1 MRLDCY
7 IPQLEGV
14 RCRRRWRKSCHVSS
28 LASSFLPALGRA
40 LTKKI
45 WWWWIRFRPLHN
57 KPLPPVPQNLSLLF
71 ALGTI
76 SSSRENI
83 TTGMTKAFVLKNK
96 NIYFERRNFDGGKV
110 FRSNGTGRVGKLL
123 VAAIIFDQ
131 QSRNRE
137 KRIKMTER
145 RSGRPTI
152 RCWLLAL
159 IHFSLR
165 SSYRLRFSR
174 RRVHAGSAFSFL
186 FFISLHFR
194 SSREMKRHWAPRLFT
209 VALSAN
215 DSWKLWLSLI
225 NNGKKMAQLSLST
238 GLRKGKRKKKLLFGA
253 PPSEIHVHD
262 VVDAVSLL
270 LLLNGL
276 S

>member
-1 MRLDCY
+1 
-7 IPQLEGV
+7 
-14 RCRRRWRKSCHVSS
+14 
-28 LASSFLPALGRA
+28 
-40 LTKKI
+40 
-45 WWWWIRFRPLHN
+45 
-57 KPLPPVPQNLSLLF
+57 
-71 ALGTI
+71 
-76 SSSRENI
+76 
-83 TTGMTKAFVLKNK
+83 
-96 NIYFERRNFDGGKV
+96 
-110 FRSNGTGRVGKLL
+110 
-123 VAAIIFDQ
+123 
-131 QSRNRE
+131 
-137 KRIKMTER
+137 MTER

-238 GLRKGKRKKKLLFGA
+238 GLRKGKRKKKTVVWCTTQRDPCPRCCWCCLSPTSLEWPLLSTLHLMPDNSIRAMMCDISDSGFSLFLCHPVFFFFPTLNIYLLTG
-253 PPSEIHVHD
+253 
-262 VVDAVSLL
+262 SLL
-270 LLLNGL
+270 ALKGTRKWRYYYTLDGMRIAAGL
-276 S
+276 VL